1 MSAVKKN
8 RYVIIDDRKIFLSID
23 RALSVIEIYIED
35 TSTSLI
41 LVKVID
47 NNYISIL
54 IKSFN
59 YYFFYFFH
67 QLLTFHFIYSTTK
80 KYFSIEN
87 EIIQYK

>member
-59 YYFFYFFH
+59 
-67 QLLTFHFIYSTTK
+67 
-80 KYFSIEN
+80 
-87 EIIQYK
+87 

>member
-1 MSAVKKN
+1 MLLYIYILDINSMPLMVQRKRERQKAENVGGKKN

-59 YYFFYFFH
+59 
-67 QLLTFHFIYSTTK
+67 
-80 KYFSIEN
+80 
-87 EIIQYK
+87 

>member
-1 MSAVKKN
+1 MLLYIYILDINSMPLMVQRKRERQKAENVGGKKN

-23 RALSVIEIYIED
+23 RVLSVIEIYIED

-59 YYFFYFFH
+59 
-67 QLLTFHFIYSTTK
+67 
-80 KYFSIEN
+80 
-87 EIIQYK
+87 